1 MTLPASAAERTRRVP
16 AIDQA
21 PALSSKPAAAAAVDR
36 WDGQPRR
43 YLDPTALT
51 VCRQRQQVAR
61 RRSCINENVTAWR
74 APGSGVA
81 RGGREKASPPYGW
94 MSKNYV
100 IGLS

>member
-1 MTLPASAAERTRRVP
+1 MTLPAFAAERMRRVP

-21 PALSSKPAAAAAVDR
+21 PALSSKPAAAAVAVDR

-43 YLDPTALT
+43 YIDPTALT

-61 RRSCINENVTAWR
+61 RRSCISENVTAWR

-81 RGGREKASPPYGW
+81 RGGGRKLPPCGW

-100 IGLS
+100 IS